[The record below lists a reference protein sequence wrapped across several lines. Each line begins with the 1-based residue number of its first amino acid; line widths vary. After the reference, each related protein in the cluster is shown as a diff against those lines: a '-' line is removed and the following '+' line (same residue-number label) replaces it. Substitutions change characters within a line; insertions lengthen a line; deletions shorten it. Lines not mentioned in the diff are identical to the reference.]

1 MACKFVLRLNQENE
15 TVNSGMISDQDYKQ
29 AVKEYTKNI
38 FRFLYKSLRDEEAV
52 NDIVQDCYL
61 KLWQQRT
68 QVDAGKVKSWL
79 FAVANNAML
88 NYLKIASRKALLT
101 PDTHIPAVYQ
111 NHNFDTKT
119 ILERVLDELPPL
131 QKSIILLRDLE
142 GYEYREIGEI
152 LELSETQV
160 KVYLFRGRQK
170 VKNAIRQLNYV
181 L

>member
-1 MACKFVLRLNQENE
+1 
-15 TVNSGMISDQDYKQ
+15 MISDQDYKQ
-29 AVKEYTKNI
+29 AVKDYTKNI

-52 NDIVQDCYL
+52 NDLVQDCFL
-61 KLWQQRT
+61 KLWQHKAT
-68 QVDAGKVKSWL
+68 VDAAKVKPWL

-88 NYLKIASRKALLT
+88 NYLKLSSRKALLKDDFNL
-101 PDTHIPAVYQ
+101 PPVYQ
-111 NHNFDTKT
+111 RHSFDTKK
-119 ILERVLDELPPL
+119 IIDQVLDELPPL
-131 QKSIILLRDLE
+131 QKAIILLRDLE

-170 VKNAIRQLNYV
+170 VKMAIRQLNYV